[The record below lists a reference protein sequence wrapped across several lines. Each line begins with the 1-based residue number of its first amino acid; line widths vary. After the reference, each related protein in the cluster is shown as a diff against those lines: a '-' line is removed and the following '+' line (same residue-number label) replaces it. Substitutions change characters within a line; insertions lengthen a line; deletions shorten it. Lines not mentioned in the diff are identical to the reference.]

1 MPRAYKGV
9 RFQTGRGRT
18 ETGRKGARQS
28 KSGRETKPTVYEARY
43 SRPCPAC
50 GRSIDKGARLRK
62 LDGVSV
68 HEDCAKGD

>member
-28 KSGRETKPTVYEARY
+28 KSGRETKPTVYEAQFEADGKK
-43 SRPCPAC
+43 SEIQIGSDGKVL
-50 GRSIDKGARLRK
+50 GR
-62 LDGVSV
+62 
-68 HEDCAKGD
+68 E